1 MIIKKLKPVDYNP
14 RVINESS
21 LKKLK
26 ESINYFGVI
35 SPLIINNDGRLIAG
49 HQRTKVIKSLGI
61 SKVPVFK
68 SSFDI
73 PMHNEIRFN
82 MVHNSVEF
90 NDKQQLIISKEIPF
104 NKFIKVDYEDI
115 ELIKSFKRPSYHIE
129 IGKLLNYYGG
139 YGVSI
144 INEKNEI
151 IFNTDYA
158 LIIKKLKLPLLVYK
172 LNEYDSNL
180 LEKFMDID
188 YGEYNYQMLNVKSY
202 NQFLCQMNKRNNMK
216 KKYGTYMKSSLYENY
231 VIPQIN
237 KNNKIIDFGAGK
249 LGYVRE
255 LRKQNYNIFA
265 YEPFVQYKEKINI
278 SAVIKLIKVLE
289 NQINKNGLFDICILD
304 SVINS
309 IISDEFEDKVLTTC
323 NSLLNKN
330 GRLYVSTRN
339 KKCIIKKQ
347 ESQKHRDPSTY
358 LNFLDNNDYSLKFR
372 KGRLTMQK
380 FHTTKSLKNLL
391 QKYFEQVE
399 ILGGESG
406 TMIYAICKY
415 PKKLNLKKIEEAINI
430 EFNMEYPNN
439 YYHNQHKGLCKQILE
454 YNKTKYD

>member
-1 MIIKKLKPVDYNP
+1 MKFIENFDVKKLKPVDYNP

-216 KKYGTYMKSSLYENY
+216 KKYGTYMKSS
-231 VIPQIN
+231 
-237 KNNKIIDFGAGK
+237 
-249 LGYVRE
+249 
-255 LRKQNYNIFA
+255 
-265 YEPFVQYKEKINI
+265 
-278 SAVIKLIKVLE
+278 
-289 NQINKNGLFDICILD
+289 
-304 SVINS
+304 
-309 IISDEFEDKVLTTC
+309 
-323 NSLLNKN
+323 
-330 GRLYVSTRN
+330 
-339 KKCIIKKQ
+339 
-347 ESQKHRDPSTY
+347 
-358 LNFLDNNDYSLKFR
+358 
-372 KGRLTMQK
+372 
-380 FHTTKSLKNLL
+380 
-391 QKYFEQVE
+391 
-399 ILGGESG
+399 
-406 TMIYAICKY
+406 
-415 PKKLNLKKIEEAINI
+415 
-430 EFNMEYPNN
+430 
-439 YYHNQHKGLCKQILE
+439 
-454 YNKTKYD
+454 